1 MGFPIPNRTA
11 FLTEKI
17 YIKKVTAKSITDVD
31 EFLVKEIEERCGHS
45 RCPDTYPRPSRQIS
59 GCR

>member
-1 MGFPIPNRTA
+1 MGFSIPNRTA

-31 EFLVKEIEERCGHS
+31 VFGKGDRRKVWVPLVS
-45 RCPDTYPRPSRQIS
+45 
-59 GCR
+59 